1 LHHSRLCWIALG
13 VVRVAVPVDSSAEA
27 GRALGRSGDDG
38 VDGVVDQDALG
49 LDRVYIQAKRYAPAT
64 TLAPVRYGI
73 SLEASTATRLPR
85 ASL

>member
-1 LHHSRLCWIALG
+1 MG
-13 VVRVAVPVDSSAEA
+13 FGGSSAEA

-38 VDGVVDQDALG
+38 VDGVVDQDDSGSTRFTFRPKAM
-49 LDRVYIQAKRYAPAT
+49 PSAT

-73 SLEASTATRLPR
+73 SSEASTATRLPR